1 MKAVLK
7 QYRQSPRKVRL
18 VIDAIRGKNVE
29 RALAELKFIPKRTS
43 EIIEKLIKS
52 AVSNAETNFGKTKD
66 NLFIKEIRV
75 DEGVTL
81 KRIMPMS
88 KGRAFRI
95 NKRASHITL
104 ELGEKQEAKKQENK
118 KTTKQEKKNTT
129 EKKETEKKP
138 TKIIKK
144 VHPVA
149 HPKSDSTRGKVLKK
163 K

>member
-43 EIIEKLIKS
+43 EIVEKLIKS

-104 ELGEKQEAKKQENK
+104 ELGERQETRKQENK
-118 KTTKQEKKNTT
+118 ETTKQEKKNAMDKKA
-129 EKKETEKKP
+129 EKKS

-144 VHPVA
+144 E
-149 HPKSDSTRGKVLKK
+149 RVLKK